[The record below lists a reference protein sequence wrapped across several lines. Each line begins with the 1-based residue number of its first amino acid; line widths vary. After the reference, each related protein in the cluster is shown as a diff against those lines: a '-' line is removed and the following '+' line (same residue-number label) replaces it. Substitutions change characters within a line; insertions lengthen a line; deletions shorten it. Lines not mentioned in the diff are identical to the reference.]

1 MKHFLWEVEKG
12 VPYTPK
18 SGVQRIRNSLHWR
31 LARLGVVPA
40 RTVHN
45 EEGYYNIRFG
55 LQDIPDSYCKM
66 TVVRDPIMRLRSA
79 WIDKV
84 NAAQFAWNGDEIDL
98 LGEGLSRD
106 PTLGEFIDGFETY
119 RAVSRPVRVHVT
131 PYEWHIGPSLDYFDE
146 VLRIEDG
153 ATLSDFLSSRL
164 GSPVALER
172 ENSRKDDTRDQSL
185 TQAQVDKLL
194 AITAADYALLGGLYD
209 PEAALSRLDRTG

>member
-1 MKHFLWEVEKG
+1 
-12 VPYTPK
+12 
-18 SGVQRIRNSLHWR
+18 
-31 LARLGVVPA
+31 
-40 RTVHN
+40 VHN

-55 LQDIPDSYCKM
+55 LQDMRGSYCKM

-84 NAAQFAWNGDEIDL
+84 NAAL
-98 LGEGLSRD
+98 
-106 PTLGEFIDGFETY
+106 P
-119 RAVSRPVRVHVT
+119 
-131 PYEWHIGPSLDYFDE
+131 
-146 VLRIEDG
+146 
-153 ATLSDFLSSRL
+153 DFLSSRL